1 MTQNVSIGINAQPDQ
16 AIEAFR
22 KITEEAKRLGVEV
35 KNISSMDM
43 FPGLEDAKR
52 LLREINTGFE
62 QMFSRAISGQAAGE
76 LRTGAK
82 NGIYGKDV
90 VSWMGGV
97 QNQFSDQKE
106 LVRHLKD
113 VISQASRISAFG
125 SNAGAHIPQNGTPA
139 PPSGGMGLASML
151 PMAKGVLGLL
161 GVGTGLAFA
170 AKKVGDAED
179 EAVALTDLRRN
190 VSGLD
195 QDFNQFRGNIRAA
208 AEGLGLTYIESVRL
222 SKEYARIA
230 GTAGSDATGS
240 GMREGVHLARMF
252 GLDASQGNSMM
263 GRASWLGMGANPKE
277 SAKILAEAMAGSNLG
292 GRQADA
298 AEAMLRFGERSLQ
311 FLSDG
316 GNTAGFAAKYLALIN
331 SDQKGIRN
339 NAENI
344 LGGFDA
350 AVRQGGHAG
359 DAGKNFIYNT
369 LAQHGI
375 SNPYDVKYALED
387 GFTGKLGEGKMIGPE
402 LIGAIRSRYGSDPKN
417 KMMLAAMSG
426 LFGGSMHHAEG
437 ALKAFD
443 DYKSDPAKLAAKI
456 GEIEADLKKGDLGA
470 QARLAAADVSN
481 TLTSLI
487 GDRLL
492 PVAVDSKKFL
502 EEILGTLDAAFPGYR
517 QTKERNA
524 AEAAWSPMAA
534 AMADGTYR
542 ADMEHTQQDTGFF
555 GASTRASGRARAEL
569 SALNMKRGMKR
580 LADSPQYMKFLSV
593 LDAQNGLRQ
602 GTMSG
607 IMGAESAGGHPDFM
621 RSEAGALGPFQMME
635 AAAKEMGVKDRMDPF
650 ESATGA
656 AGYLAAIRKRHPEW
670 SEDQILTA
678 YHSGEGNVS
687 RNKIGPM
694 GAAYAKTV
702 HQHMQPAGTA
712 VHVTGEVTVKD
723 SKGNAIGRAA
733 LTPSSRINHP
743 SILRQWGQ

>member
-1 MTQNVSIGINAQPDQ
+1 MSNV
-16 AIEAFR
+16 AIDVSAKPNEILDSFR
-22 KITEEAKRLGVEV
+22 RIQEEARKTGRELKNLGDV
-35 KNISSMDM
+35 N
-43 FPGLEDAKR
+43 FPGLEHAKR
-52 LLREINTGFE
+52 QLEDIQHGFE
-62 QMFSRAISGQAAGE
+62 QMFAKGVRGSAAESLRAGNISGM
-76 LRTGAK
+76 
-82 NGIYGKDV
+82 YGKDI
-90 VSWMGGV
+90 VSWLSNA
-97 QNQFSDQKE
+97 QRQFPND
-106 LVRHLKD
+106 KD
-113 VISQASRISAFG
+113 LNKHMSAVLSQASRISTFG
-125 SNAGAHIPQNGTPA
+125 NGNAHIPQNSTPA
-139 PPSGGMGLASML
+139 APSGGMGLASML

-179 EAVALTDLRRN
+179 EAVGLSDLRRN

-195 QDFNQFRGNIRAA
+195 QDFNQFRDNIRKAG
-208 AEGLGLTYIESVRL
+208 EGLGLTYIESVRL
-222 SKEYARIA
+222 AKEYARIA
-230 GTAGSDATGS
+230 GTAGGDATGA

-252 GLDASQGNSMM
+252 GLDAGQGNGMM

-311 FLSDG
+311 FLSDS
-316 GNTAGFAAKYLALIN
+316 GNTEGFKAKYLALIN

-375 SNPYDVKYALED
+375 SNPFDVQYALEG
-387 GFTGKLGEGKMIGPE
+387 GFTGNLGNGKMIGPE
-402 LIGAIRSRYGSDPKN
+402 LIGAIRSRYGSGN
-417 KMMLAAMSG
+417 KMMLSAMSG

-443 DYKSDPAKLAAKI
+443 TYKDDPAKLAAKI
-456 GEIEADLKKGDLGA
+456 GEIEADLKKSDLGA

-492 PVAVDSKKFL
+492 PVAVGSKQIL
-502 EEILGTLDAAFPGYR
+502 EEILGTLDSAFPGYR

-524 AEAAWSPMAA
+524 AEAAWSPMAE

-542 ADMEHTQQDTGFF
+542 ADMTHLPQDAGIF

-569 SALNMKRGMKR
+569 TAINMQRGMKR
-580 LADSPQYMKFLSV
+580 LADNPEYMKFLSV

-635 AAAKEMGVKDRMDPF
+635 AAAREMGVKDRMDPF

-656 AGYLAAIRKRHPEW
+656 AGYLAAIRKRHPDW
-670 SEDQILTA
+670 TEDQILTA
-678 YHSGEGNVS
+678 YHSGEGNVAS
-687 RNKIGPM
+687 GKIGPR

-712 VHVTGEVTVKD
+712 IHVTGEVTVKD

-733 LTPSSRINHP
+733 LTPSSRISHP
-743 SILRQWGQ
+743 SILKQWGM